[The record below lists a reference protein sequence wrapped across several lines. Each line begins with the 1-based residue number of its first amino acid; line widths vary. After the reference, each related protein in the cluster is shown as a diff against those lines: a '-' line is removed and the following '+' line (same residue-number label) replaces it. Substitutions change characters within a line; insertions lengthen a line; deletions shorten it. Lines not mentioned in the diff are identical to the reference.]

1 MFYRF
6 MNDGNIKW
14 RKLLYAMNLQ
24 LLRKI
29 SRSTEAEHDK
39 PVCLII
45 DDTDTPKSGRKS
57 ELIGKVFSHLEHKSI
72 LGYKCLTLLLSDGM
86 SQLFLD
92 FSLHGEEG
100 RKPDKKPG
108 LTDCQ
113 LHADH
118 DAVQHILH
126 GETV

>member
-45 DDTDTPKSGRKS
+45 DDTDAAS
-57 ELIGKVFSHLEHKSI
+57 ERWHEPVVPRFLASWRRGPQTGQEA
-72 LGYKCLTLLLSDGM
+72 GADG
-86 SQLFLD
+86 
-92 FSLHGEEG
+92 
-100 RKPDKKPG
+100 
-108 LTDCQ
+108 
-113 LHADH
+113 
-118 DAVQHILH
+118 
-126 GETV
+126 

>member
-45 DDTDTPKSGRKS
+45 DDTDAPKSGRKS
-57 ELIGKVFSHLEHKSI
+57 ELIGKVLLRVMICLPFVISSIHLKIIQYS
-72 LGYKCLTLLLSDGM
+72 
-86 SQLFLD
+86 
-92 FSLHGEEG
+92 
-100 RKPDKKPG
+100 
-108 LTDCQ
+108 
-113 LHADH
+113 
-118 DAVQHILH
+118 
-126 GETV
+126 